1 MCTRPHC
8 CIMGVLAPA
17 ERRVP
22 MPIKSTKKP
31 DDAFDGMDPEE
42 LVESMVLGV
51 TEDGEC
57 VYIHTFDDDVRAL
70 EFIEVMAAGFRADVL
85 NGLFKRFHN

>member
-1 MCTRPHC
+1 
-8 CIMGVLAPA
+8 
-17 ERRVP
+17 

-31 DDAFDGMDPEE
+31 DDTFDGMDPEE
-42 LVESMVLGV
+42 LVESMILGV
-51 TEDGEC
+51 TEGGEC

-85 NGLFKRFHN
+85 SGLFKRFHN